1 MSSSICCI
9 SYQRLSAVYLFK
21 KNLTQIYFTVMSYN
35 IYFYSLWQQTT
46 SNILEENILNYLPNV
61 MFFGTPCI
69 YEKNISELQ
78 TVDYNQK
85 DTELIDS

>member
-1 MSSSICCI
+1 
-9 SYQRLSAVYLFK
+9 
-21 KNLTQIYFTVMSYN
+21 
-35 IYFYSLWQQTT
+35 
-46 SNILEENILNYLPNV
+46 

-85 DTELIDS
+85 DTELIDSVSDDFTYIYFWSF